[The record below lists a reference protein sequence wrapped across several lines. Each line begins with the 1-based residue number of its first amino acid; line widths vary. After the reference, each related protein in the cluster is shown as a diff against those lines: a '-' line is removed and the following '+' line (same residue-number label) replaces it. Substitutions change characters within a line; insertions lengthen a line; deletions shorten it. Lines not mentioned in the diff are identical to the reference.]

1 MQQTHEVMRKM
12 HCFTYESA
20 RVGEEDGAFP
30 GDFLGDLGLG
40 VSRETFEAKRPLSG
54 WIDRH
59 NSRHSLNPTVMSPS
73 PASSRISL
81 CSGVIGL

>member
-20 RVGEEDGAFP
+20 RVRDEDGAFP
-30 GDFLGDLGLG
+30 VDFPGVLPLLALVG
-40 VSRETFEAKRPLSG
+40 VSCETFEAKRPLSG

-59 NSRHSLNPTVMSPS
+59 NSRHSLKPTVMSPS
-73 PASSRISL
+73 PAS
-81 CSGVIGL
+81 